1 MRRSGTGWSSHSTS
15 RPPTGTATPPTMTLP
30 TGAWTTCPS
39 PPTRA
44 SSTGRLL
51 SRPRHPSRSRCRQL
65 PGCGAYVRAPSR
77 LRITSGFA
85 TSSSSLPF
93 GSWCRGRA
101 WTRTSQPGA
110 TLSSPSTRPT
120 SPIRN
125 CRLRSSRGTMT
136 RRGLGATMLEEV
148 ASPTGRAIA
157 STDAGSSSRRKV
169 HRQILATHV
178 VVVL

>member
-1 MRRSGTGWSSHSTS
+1 
-15 RPPTGTATPPTMTLP
+15 MTLS
-30 TGAWTTCPS
+30 TGAWTTRPS

-51 SRPRHPSRSRCRQL
+51 SRPRHLRRSRCRQL
-65 PGCGAYVRAPSR
+65 PDCGAYVRAPSR
-77 LRITSGFA
+77 LRITSGF
-85 TSSSSLPF
+85 TTSSSSSLPF

-110 TLSSPSTRPT
+110 TLSLPSTMPT

-136 RRGLGATMLEEV
+136 RRGLGVAVLEEV

-157 STDAGSSSRRKV
+157 STGAGSSSRRKV

-178 VVVL
+178 VVDL